1 MSWLA
6 LLAGLALAQDE
17 LAGAGLDPVAQQ
29 LYVSALEAERGGD
42 WDRAVSAYELVLRSD
57 PAYSQASLG
66 MARAHLKLGR
76 AKRAEAILRQLPM
89 DADAVQLLA
98 SLQLEERP
106 EESVL
111 LYRRLQ
117 TLRLGDAEPHRF
129 EAEAAL
135 AAGDLN
141 GSVEALERYLS
152 LDGAEEAPEPTGE
165 LYVALAEAL
174 KEAERR
180 DEARAWLERFLEAWP
195 ELELAEE
202 VRARL
207 ERMDVEDAAENLAI
221 GGAEALGPEQR
232 EELEGI
238 RRDLASGRDER
249 ARDRLELLLK
259 QAPRSP
265 EVWSTS
271 GDLHQSADEI
281 AQAEQAYLTAVALEP
296 DEAAWRVR
304 LGLLLA
310 RRYGGRRHR
319 EAAQELQRAST
330 LRPNWPEL
338 DYLLGT
344 VLQESGEFEAA
355 RRAYGDYL
363 ERSPE
368 GEFSLD
374 ARQLLSDLERERSEP
389 PALES
394 LLARPPEGIDEEAWL
409 RFKLAKVYL
418 ENQQDDAAA
427 LEEVQAALSL
437 SPDYV
442 DAVNLLAHLQLRGGD
457 LAAANASYQRSLD
470 IRPDQPL
477 TVLAIGYSLQD
488 AGQIEPAKE
497 RFRQAAE
504 LGAEEAWYALAA
516 LEVEQGDWLRAREL
530 LDEYFARASGGRKH
544 QAALTLR
551 AELERRYRLA
561 VGGLAG
567 SGVLLI
573 LAPAVVLWARRSGA
587 TLRELLE
594 RAPESY
600 HDVATV
606 LSAMRHEVL
615 KHNTTQLEAAAE
627 ALERGEDAP
636 VVEAMDRLLGR
647 GQEGVIDAWD
657 HYLGELGALG
667 LRHGVRLNL
676 RRRDPVLAPM
686 CAAFRDLRRVG
697 EGIRPGSVRSRDSS
711 SSELRRIASVLNR
724 EGYVALS
731 ALIREVC
738 VLELDRAFLEACWQQ
753 VRQEPAFSNLELPTL
768 ELLAPAEA
776 LSVRIFRRELQ
787 DIVVNVLRNAAQ
799 AVVEE
804 RPEGQRRMLLQLELD
819 EDFVTGLESVLLR
832 FADNAESTLSAEMIR
847 GRYIARGF
855 GLVVDLVGRHDG
867 SIGVEQLAGW
877 TKAIVVRLPRAERPE
892 GA

>member
-1 MSWLA
+1 MIW

-29 LYVSALEAERGGD
+29 FYLSALEAERGGD

-57 PAYSQASLG
+57 PAYTQARLG
-66 MARAHLKLGR
+66 MARAQLQLGR
-76 AKRAEAILRQLPM
+76 PVKAEALLRQLPM

-98 SLQLEERP
+98 ELQLEGRP
-106 EESVL
+106 EESVQ

-117 TLRLGDAEPHRF
+117 TLRLGEAEPHRF

-141 GSVEALERYLS
+141 GSVEALERYLD

-174 KEAERR
+174 KEADRR
-180 DEARAWLERFLEAWP
+180 EEARAWLDRFLESWP
-195 ELELAEE
+195 EGELAEE

-207 ERMDVEDAAENLAI
+207 ERMDVEDAAEHLAV

-238 RRDLASGRDER
+238 RRDLASGRKER
-249 ARDRLELLLK
+249 ARERLEVLVE

-271 GDLHQSADEI
+271 GDLHQSSGRVAE
-281 AQAEQAYLTAVALEP
+281 AEQAYLTAVALEP
-296 DEAAWRVR
+296 DEASWRVR

-319 EAAQELQRAST
+319 EAAQELQRAGT
-330 LRPNWPEL
+330 LRPNWSEL

-344 VLQESGEFEAA
+344 VLQESGEFDGALQ
-355 RRAYGDYL
+355 AYADYL
-363 ERSPE
+363 ARSPE
-368 GEFSLD
+368 GEFAED
-374 ARQLLSDLERERSEP
+374 ARQLLQDLERERPEP

-394 LLARPPEGIDEEAWL
+394 LLARPPEGIPEPAWL
-409 RFKLAKVYL
+409 HFKLAKVYL
-418 ENQQDDAAA
+418 EDQQDDAAA
-427 LEEVQAALSL
+427 LGEVQAALIEA
-437 SPDYV
+437 PDYV
-442 DAVNLLAHLQLRGGD
+442 DAVNLLAHLQLRSGD
-457 LAAANASYQRSLD
+457 LDGAMDSYERSLR

-488 AGQIEPAKE
+488 SGQLEPAKE
-497 RFRQAAE
+497 RFREAAD

-516 LEVEQGDWLRAREL
+516 LEVEAGDWLVARTL
-530 LDEYFARASGGRKH
+530 LGEYFARASGGRKH
-544 QAALTLR
+544 QAAQSLR
-551 AELERRYRLA
+551 AELERRYRMSLAAAGGALALA
-561 VGGLAG
+561 VVVPG
-567 SGVLLI
+567 I
-573 LAPAVVLWARRSGA
+573 LVWRRRSGA
-587 TLRELLE
+587 TLRQLLE

-615 KHNTTQLEAAAE
+615 KHNTTQLEAAAD
-627 ALERGEDAP
+627 ALDRGDDAP

-647 GQEGVIDAWD
+647 GQEGVIAAWD
-657 HYLGELGALG
+657 HYLGELHAIG

-686 CAAFRDLRRVG
+686 CAAFSDLRKVG
-697 EGIRPGSVRSRDSS
+697 EGIRPGSVRSRDFAA
-711 SSELRRIASVLNR
+711 SELRRLAVVLNR
-724 EGYVALS
+724 EGYVELS

-738 VLELDRAFLEACWQQ
+738 VLELDRAFLERCWAQ
-753 VRQEPAFSNLELPTL
+753 VRQEPAFAGAELPSLELQ
-768 ELLAPAEA
+768 APQRP

-787 DIVVNVLRNAAQ
+787 DIVVNILRNAAQ

-804 RPEGQRRMLLQLELD
+804 RAEGQRRLLVQLELE

-832 FADNAESTLSAEMIR
+832 FADNAESTLTAEMIR

-855 GLVVDLVGRHDG
+855 GLVVDLVGRHEG
-867 SIGVEQLAGW
+867 SISVEQLPGW